1 MSSPASTYPNKKN
14 SWWMK
19 GLKKKLCLHQM
30 TPNTPP
36 HLRNK
41 MVVPC
46 LGCPL
51 REVNTSVDMLL
62 WRKGRHPLFGIN
74 GSVAEQGIVFS
85 GNFLYK
91 MTTSISCCS
100 WRRTATALTVRNYE
114 KTSTLLSWTWRVSF
128 WTGSLGRFLFNQNSG
143 KGNKNFPEKFP
154 KIPETVEF
162 SICEPSTRTE
172 NSVNSRSKVE

>member
-1 MSSPASTYPNKKN
+1 
-14 SWWMK
+14 MK

-51 REVNTSVDMLL
+51 TEVNTSVDMLL
-62 WRKGRHPLFGIN
+62 WRRGRHPLFGIH
-74 GSVAEQGIVFS
+74 GSVAEQDMVFS

-91 MTTSISCCS
+91 MTTSKSCCS
-100 WRRTATALTVRNYE
+100 WRRTATALPVRNYE

-143 KGNKNFPEKFP
+143 KWNKNFPEKFP

>member
-1 MSSPASTYPNKKN
+1 
-14 SWWMK
+14 MK

-51 REVNTSVDMLL
+51 TEVNTSVDMLL
-62 WRKGRHPLFGIN
+62 WRRGRHPLFGIN
-74 GSVAEQGIVFS
+74 GGVAEQGMVFS

-91 MTTSISCCS
+91 MTTSKSCCS
-100 WRRTATALTVRNYE
+100 WRRTATALPVRNYE

-128 WTGSLGRFLFNQNSG
+128 GSEALDAFYLTKTVA
-143 KGNKNFPEKFP
+143 KGTKISLKSSQKFRKLLNFRNANHPLQP
-154 KIPETVEF
+154 KIL
-162 SICEPSTRTE
+162 
-172 NSVNSRSKVE
+172 